1 MEQQLSL
8 FSQKDLPERAILD
21 QLLEDSRLYRTSKEY
36 MELLDFVARMRDFA
50 PFNALLL
57 HIQKPGLTHAAS
69 AKDWRERFNRRP
81 KLDARPSLILR
92 PFAPVALVYDVQD
105 TEGDLLPPGALLFR
119 AEGSMTPETRQ
130 GFFRLLRAKG
140 IQCEFFDGGDGKAGS
155 IRVVQHPTMKQ
166 HTHQKP
172 TLRVYR
178 LALNRNNEPNVQSE
192 AEHSLCGLLMNVL
205 FHLRMLNYT

>member
-69 AKDWRERFNRRP
+69 AKDWREGFNRRP
-81 KLDARPSLILR
+81 EVDAR
-92 PFAPVALVYDVQD
+92 
-105 TEGDLLPPGALLFR
+105 ALLVFR
-119 AEGSMTPETRQ
+119 AFAAVAM
-130 GFFRLLRAKG
+130 GFVGPDTA
-140 IQCEFFDGGDGKAGS
+140 
-155 IRVVQHPTMKQ
+155 
-166 HTHQKP
+166 
-172 TLRVYR
+172 
-178 LALNRNNEPNVQSE
+178 
-192 AEHSLCGLLMNVL
+192 
-205 FHLRMLNYT
+205 

>member
-81 KLDARPSLILR
+81 KLDARPLLILR

-105 TEGDLLPPGALLFR
+105 TEGDPLPPGAFLFR
-119 AEGSMTPETRQ
+119 AEGSMTPETLQ
-130 GFFRLLRAKG
+130 GFFRLLRS
-140 IQCEFFDGGDGKAGS
+140 EERRVGKECRSRGA
-155 IRVVQHPTMKQ
+155 RWD
-166 HTHQKP
+166 
-172 TLRVYR
+172 
-178 LALNRNNEPNVQSE
+178 
-192 AEHSLCGLLMNVL
+192 
-205 FHLRMLNYT
+205 